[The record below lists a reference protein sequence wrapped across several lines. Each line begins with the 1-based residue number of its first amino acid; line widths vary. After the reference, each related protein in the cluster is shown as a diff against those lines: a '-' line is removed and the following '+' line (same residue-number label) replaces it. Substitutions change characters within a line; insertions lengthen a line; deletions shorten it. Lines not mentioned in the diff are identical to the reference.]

1 VHGRCPKHGIT
12 KLYRPQKYQNRKICL
27 ACTPTVADECP
38 KCKDETVLAYDG
50 IRPHDC
56 RRSAG
61 VAMTKAR
68 IPREEI
74 KAIGGWLTDDTFQ
87 RYQIIDEERRNQSA
101 TDYEKWQIDE
111 DKRI

>member
-1 VHGRCPKHGIT
+1 
-12 KLYRPQKYQNRKICL
+12 
-27 ACTPTVADECP
+27 
-38 KCKDETVLAYDG
+38 
-50 IRPHDC
+50 
-56 RRSAG
+56 
-61 VAMTKAR
+61 MTKAR